1 MVDNAV
7 NTPEE
12 TRSAQVN
19 VRLTPSEK
27 ADVVLVAA
35 FDETTESDTL
45 RCNTVAQVRERAA
58 EIRSLRTTRD
68 EAA

>member
-1 MVDNAV
+1 MADNEV

-27 ADVVLVAA
+27 ADVILVAA
-35 FDETTESDTL
+35 FDGSNESETL
-45 RCNTVAQVRERAA
+45 RNNTVDMVRVRAA
-58 EIRSLRTTRD
+58 EIRSFKDR
-68 EAA
+68 AA